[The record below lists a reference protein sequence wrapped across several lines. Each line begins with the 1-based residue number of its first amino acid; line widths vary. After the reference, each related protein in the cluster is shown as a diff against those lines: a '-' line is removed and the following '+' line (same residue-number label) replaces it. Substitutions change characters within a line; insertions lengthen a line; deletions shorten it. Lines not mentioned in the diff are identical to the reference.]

1 MRTEIDIIIELIKYV
16 PVVGV
21 LGWWI
26 YSLKQQTTSSET
38 LYQKREEDLLAKLDT
53 SSKDYKKLAEDA
65 IKVITLADDKL
76 RQNNDQSDTI
86 KDIHRIVKELNS
98 KIK

>member
-53 SSKDYKKLAEDA
+53 SSQDYKKLAEDA

-76 RQNNDQSDTI
+76 RQNNDQSDTV

>member
-53 SSKDYKKLAEDA
+53 SSQDYKKLAEDA

-76 RQNNDQSDTI
+76 RKNNDQNDTV

>member
-26 YSLKQQTTSSET
+26 YSLKQQSTSSET
-38 LYQKREEDLLAKLDT
+38 LYQKREEDLLNKLDT
-53 SSKDYKKLAEDA
+53 SSQDYKKLAEDA

-76 RQNNDQSDTI
+76 RQNNNQSDTV

>member
-26 YSLKQQTTSSET
+26 YSLKQQTTSSEI

-76 RQNNDQSDTI
+76 RKNNDQNDTV

>member
-76 RQNNDQSDTI
+76 RQNNNQSDTV

>member
-26 YSLKQQTTSSET
+26 YSLKQQSTSSET
-38 LYQKREEDLLAKLDT
+38 LYQKREDDLLTKLDT

-76 RQNNDQSDTI
+76 RQNNNQSDTV

>member
-76 RQNNDQSDTI
+76 RQNNDQSDTV

>member
-53 SSKDYKKLAEDA
+53 SSQDHKKLAEDA

-86 KDIHRIVKELNS
+86 KDIHRFVKELNS

>member
-53 SSKDYKKLAEDA
+53 SSQDYKKLAEDA